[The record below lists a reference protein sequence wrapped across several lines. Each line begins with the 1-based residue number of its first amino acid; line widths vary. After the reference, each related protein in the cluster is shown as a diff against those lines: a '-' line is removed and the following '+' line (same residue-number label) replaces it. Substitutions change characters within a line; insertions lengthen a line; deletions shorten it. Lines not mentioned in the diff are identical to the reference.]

1 MYAALLLL
9 NGATREQQ
17 EGCIFRI
24 IQSLMYV
31 KQGGFVVC
39 VRTQFFDLHQK

>member
-1 MYAALLLL
+1 MYAALLFLY
-9 NGATREQQ
+9 GAIREQQ

-24 IQSLMYV
+24 IQSLIYV

>member
-9 NGATREQQ
+9 NGAIREQQ
-17 EGCIFRI
+17 DGCIFRI
-24 IQSLMYV
+24 IQPLMYV

>member
-17 EGCIFRI
+17 EDCIFRI

-39 VRTQFFDLHQK
+39 ARTQFFDLHQK